1 MIPVVKPT
9 ITEEDKKA
17 VLEVLDSGMLAQGKE
32 VAEFEKRFAE
42 YCGCR
47 NAVAV
52 NSGTAALHT
61 ALYAIGIREGDE
73 VITSP
78 FTFVASANA
87 ILMQNAKV
95 VFADIKK
102 DSFNIDPKEIEKK
115 ITDKTKAIVAVDL
128 FGQMADYDA
137 ILNIAQKHG
146 LKVVED
152 AAQAVGAEISGSR
165 AGNVADIAGFSLYAT
180 KNLMCGE
187 GGVVTTN
194 NDEYAEL
201 CRRFRHHGQSEKTRY
216 QYYDIGY
223 NYRMTNIA
231 AAIGLVQLG
240 KIDEYNE
247 KRQKNAEALSKGL
260 ADIPEVVVPAASPE
274 AKHVFH
280 QYTILVDPEKRDE
293 IMNKIKE
300 QGCGCAVFYPK
311 PLHLH
316 PHFGNMGYSEGDFP
330 VSEETAKR
338 CISLPVHPR
347 LSEEDISKIIET
359 VKEAVK

>member
-95 VFADIKK
+95 VFADIRK
-102 DSFNIDPKEIEKK
+102 DTFNIDPKEIEKK
-115 ITDKTKAIVAVDL
+115 ITEHTKAIVAVDL

-137 ILNIAQKHG
+137 ISKIAKKHG
-146 LKVVED
+146 LLIVED

-247 KRQKNAEALSKGL
+247 KRKKNAEALTKGL
-260 ADIPEVVVPAASPE
+260 SDTPGIVVPAVKQGAM
-274 AKHVFH
+274 HVFH
-280 QYTILVDPEKRDE
+280 QYTILVDPERRDD
-293 IMNKIKE
+293 IMNRIKE
-300 QGCGCAVFYPK
+300 KGCGCAVFYPK

-316 PHFGNMGYSEGDFP
+316 PHFGKLGYSEGDFP
-330 VSEETAKR
+330 AAEETAKR
-338 CISLPVHPR
+338 CISLPVHPM
-347 LSEEDISKIIET
+347 LSDEDISKIIET